1 MSSWKR
7 IEPTKVTKV
16 GWRTITTK
24 NFEMPDGKP
33 TTFDLLH
40 ADGQEFVGVIALTED
55 NKVVVAHEYYP
66 GPEMVMDD
74 VPGGF
79 VDPGENPEEAMR
91 REFLEETGFEA
102 ETWKYLGS
110 YHKDKYMNATWHA
123 FLATGCRRVREQKL
137 ETEEFID
144 VTLLSIDEFLDN
156 AKNDKMTDHGAV
168 LLAYDELMKRK
179 ENK

>member
-1 MSSWKR
+1 
-7 IEPTKVTKV
+7 
-16 GWRTITTK
+16 
-24 NFEMPDGKP
+24 
-33 TTFDLLH
+33 
-40 ADGQEFVGVIALTED
+40 
-55 NKVVVAHEYYP
+55 
-66 GPEMVMDD
+66 MDD

-79 VDPGENPEEAMR
+79 VDPGENLEEAMR

-102 ETWKYLGS
+102 ETWKYLGP